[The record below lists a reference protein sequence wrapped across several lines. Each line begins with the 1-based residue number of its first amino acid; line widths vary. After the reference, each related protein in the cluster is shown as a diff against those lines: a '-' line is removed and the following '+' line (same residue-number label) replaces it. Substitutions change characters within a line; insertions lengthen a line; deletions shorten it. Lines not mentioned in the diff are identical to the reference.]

1 MRLIDVLGLKNFRI
15 FDDVEGFQEEMSS
28 INILTGANN
37 SGKSSIIKFLQLL
50 RDSIKEGQSVFDLDL
65 SLQEHLL
72 GDFDNVLH
80 NSKNNR
86 MQISLPFTFL
96 GLTNLFVSLSFDVQS
111 NQKYKAKLREIKV
124 LDNEDESLLFSFAY
138 KKATD
143 NDLAIDDIE
152 YKKEKEENEK
162 KFEAYK
168 KNSEDVIFSQYVP
181 ILPYNQ
187 LQGFVE
193 WTINFGKL
201 KKELKNVYRFY
212 KIYEDNDNSVE
223 WLEDMDGIA
232 SKEHVPFVPSVL
244 IKSFKDNIN
253 LSSWTIFV
261 DGLQDNIVS
270 DRAVIRESDFEV
282 DDFTPPPTVE
292 EILYLASVNIIKQ
305 KVFWIETDKNNLQYN
320 VIENCFK
327 SAWDL
332 LQQRILTVNYLSA
345 VKEKNARVYSASSN
359 SPFIN
364 LLKDYHAFES
374 SFPFM
379 EKYLKKFEI
388 GLNISI
394 DFQVK
399 LQLISISVTNFDGSH
414 RELVDFGYGIKQL
427 ILILIQICVQAKRN
441 RREKEVP
448 DNEYGYH
455 MEIYYLPSL
464 LLIEEPEANLHPKW
478 QSLLAEM
485 FLEANDKFNIQLIIE
500 THSEYLIRNFQN
512 LVAAKKLKGKR
523 VKLFYLRNKAKSN
536 TNIEQMSSL
545 SISDDGSIDYN
556 VFDSGFF
563 DETTSLEHSLLNIQ
577 FVNDF
582 NNLKEKSVQDD
593 ERINDLEL
601 RIDEYVNKLDISVY
615 EGIISNNFDIHKL
628 NSTTVKYLSSA
639 ELLLATTD
647 LNSDFSPVIIQYGRA
662 IENELQILFSPLRI
676 PGLTLAKMQGSLEK
690 FKSGRTR
697 RVSCNPSELNN
708 LRQHLSTIF
717 NNANN
722 LKINLLERLRI
733 QRNSAAHPGQTKSKQ
748 EAENYIL
755 IANEFLIRW
764 ILEKI

>member
-65 SLQEHLL
+65 GLQEHLL
-72 GDFDNVLH
+72 GDFDNVL
-80 NSKNNR
+80 NNINNNII
-86 MQISLPFTFL
+86 QISLPFTFL
-96 GLTNLFVSLSFDVQS
+96 GLTNLFVALSFEVQS
-111 NQKYKAKLREIKV
+111 KQKYKAKLREIKI
-124 LDNEDESLLFSFAY
+124 LDNEDESLLFSFGY
-138 KKATD
+138 VKASE
-143 NDLAIDDIE
+143 NDLSADNAE
-152 YKKEKEENEK
+152 YKKKKEAKDREFEKLQKESDNI
-162 KFEAYK
+162 
-168 KNSEDVIFSQYVP
+168 VFSQF
-181 ILPYNQ
+181 IQLFPYDQ
-187 LQGFVE
+187 LVGFIE
-193 WTINFGKL
+193 WTIDFGKL
-201 KKELKNVYRFY
+201 KKELKKVFQFY
-212 KIYEDNDNSVE
+212 KIYQNNENRGE
-223 WLEDMDGIA
+223 WLEKMNDITF
-232 SKEHVPFVPSVL
+232 KEHVPFVPSIL
-244 IKSFKDNIN
+244 IKSFKDTID
-253 LSSWTIFV
+253 LSTGEIFV
-261 DGLQDNIVS
+261 DGLREDTVS
-270 DRAVIRESDFEV
+270 DRRELRESDFDV
-282 DDFTPPPTVE
+282 DDYTPPPTIE
-292 EILYLASVNIIKQ
+292 EILYVSSGHIIKQ
-305 KVFWIETDKNNLQYN
+305 QINWTCTDSSNISYN
-320 VIENCFK
+320 VLENCFK
-327 SAWDL
+327 TSWDH

-345 VKEKNARVYSASSN
+345 VKEKNARVYSASGN

-364 LLKDYHAFES
+364 LLKDYHAFGS
-374 SFPFM
+374 NFPFM

-388 GLNISI
+388 GSNIVI

-399 LQLISISVTNFDGSH
+399 LQLISISVSNAIGNT

-427 ILILIQICVQAKRN
+427 ILILIQICVLAKRN
-441 RREKEVP
+441 RREKEIP
-448 DNEYGYH
+448 DNQFGNVTQV
-455 MEIYYLPSL
+455 YYLPSL

-512 LVAAKKLKGKR
+512 LVAAKKLNGKK
-523 VKLFYLRNKAKSN
+523 VKLFYLRNKGKSN

-545 SISDDGSIDYN
+545 NISNDGSIDYN

-582 NNLKEKSVQDD
+582 NNLKEKSVQDG

-662 IENELQILFSPLRI
+662 IENELKILFSAVLRNRDLTMFEMQSFLKEFKNGRVNCGLRDFNNMRSRI
-676 PGLTLAKMQGSLEK
+676 P
-690 FKSGRTR
+690 
-697 RVSCNPSELNN
+697 
-708 LRQHLSTIF
+708 TIF
-717 NNANN
+717 TNPRN
-722 LKINLLERLRI
+722 LKINLIQNLRTW
-733 QRNSAAHPGQTKSKQ
+733 RNSAAHAGQTKSRQ
-748 EAENYIL
+748 QAENYIQV
-755 IANEFLIRW
+755 ANEFLTRW
-764 ILEKI
+764 ISEKI